1 MSNADKLRNLTALIN
16 DPYLKGAFEDVR
28 QKYLAAFESA
38 PIDDDTGPALVELR
52 KMLKALEDVKQS
64 LNDALH
70 DAEFEELPRPAS
82 EEDYHGRGSLN

>member
-1 MSNADKLRNLTALIN
+1 MSDKLRDLTALIN

-28 QKYLAAFESA
+28 QKYLAAFENA

-82 EEDYHGRGSLN
+82 EEDYHGRGSPH